1 MLVLVPP
8 RAPRSVLQ
16 VQWTAKV
23 IQRSSLTPSVVGLQL
38 EVQEPCR
45 DDPAVRARG
54 SLPQQAFSFRC
65 GQWVD
70 FSVPGLEEVGG
81 YSICSPP
88 SQLPLLE
95 LAVRRAERQP
105 ARWVRES
112 ATAGQAVAL
121 RVGGNVWHSVDRD
134 PHRSSRSL
142 VLIGGG
148 IGMSPLMATLREW
161 AAWRLSPD
169 GAAASSTLTLLQ
181 SAASEAELVWRDEVT
196 ALQAALPDGAL
207 GVHYSVTAE
216 ADADEGV
223 AREAEAELAA
233 KQAAGPASWFGPGG
247 LLSCGSVHRARTGP
261 AALRLAAAHAGDHGG
276 VSGRGGG
283 SSFGN
288 AGPSG
293 EEEAPPPLESG
304 ELLRTTPGPLWY
316 PCGSPGMLAD
326 VLGVL
331 GREAGVP
338 ASRVRFER
346 W

>member
-1 MLVLVPP
+1 MLARRLSSRFAAARHSRQLVTAPGSK
-8 RAPRSVLQ
+8 RAAFTPHLELTKHADRD

-223 AREAEAELAA
+223 A
-233 KQAAGPASWFGPGG
+233 
-247 LLSCGSVHRARTGP
+247 H
-261 AALRLAAAHAGDHGG
+261 
-276 VSGRGGG
+276 
-283 SSFGN
+283 
-288 AGPSG
+288 
-293 EEEAPPPLESG
+293 
-304 ELLRTTPGPLWY
+304 
-316 PCGSPGMLAD
+316 